1 MNIFLTGK
9 IYFHFGGENYGVGIG
24 EDVDGGGGDGVCL
37 GDDRDND

>member
-9 IYFHFGGENYGVGIG
+9 IYFHFGGEKDWIGIG
-24 EDVDGGGGDGVCL
+24 EDVDGGGGDGGCH